1 MGYTFQAK
9 GSKVGIA
16 AQLLN
21 YTVVWA
27 MLDLLLNCRQAPILA
42 PKSNAQC
49 NVCGNC
55 VLRGVAFSA
64 NFRYHALA
72 VIGHGASGSACR
84 VFNHCQH
91 VSHLGSLLTCL
102 YWDFCNDFT
111 FNCRFC
117 RIGSEIRRSQKLE
130 TAVKCQCI
138 GFQSKV
144 APQTGQALKPPKW
157 TFYNAFC

>member
-1 MGYTFQAK
+1 MGHTFQAK
-9 GSKVGIA
+9 GSKAGIA

-42 PKSNAQC
+42 PRSNAQC

-72 VIGHGASGSACR
+72 VIGHGASGS
-84 VFNHCQH
+84 
-91 VSHLGSLLTCL
+91 
-102 YWDFCNDFT
+102 
-111 FNCRFC
+111 C

-138 GFQSKV
+138 GFQSKF
-144 APQTGQALKPPKW
+144 APQTGQALKVAAPQVKL
-157 TFYNAFC
+157 